1 MSRYLHGLRILATSC
16 LGLLPATGFGQTF
29 ATDFEQLLTTGK
41 LTAAIDLAAAR
52 VKAAPEDAQARFSEG
67 IAEFLFAV
75 EGLGQGLHRYGLR
88 NSFDNDMLDFIQ
100 IPFLRLPVPE
110 NPTPEDVTY
119 DGLRQVLAQFHDRL
133 AIAEATLAQVP
144 DQQIDLPLHLMEIR
158 LDLNSDGAASADESI
173 GGAIYRLAV
182 GQSPTAPDQI
192 GTREILAID
201 FDQSDVPWLRGY
213 CHLLMAMADVPLA
226 YDWQRAFDLTFH
238 NLFPKSS
245 LASQELAEQ
254 IPLFLEY
261 LQKAPKPF
269 NYPDYDWSFHPE
281 ESDDERSAR
290 YRSYWN
296 ARDAAEAAWEMTPEG
311 QAYAAAYESIHR
323 ARETLWTSG
332 IADAI
337 AFIHLLDW
345 PVVQP
350 DRMKEARQHLLQM
363 ISLSRENWRRIKAET
378 DDKVEWLPGPQQTS
392 LMENLRVTADRVQG
406 WAIFLDEF
414 EAVLNGTRLIPHW
427 RIASE
432 NRGINL
438 KRLFDEPGNLDLVLL
453 LQGSA
458 ALPYLEDGETV
469 QTSTVDTVFNLM
481 GSGLIGYFFWFN

>member
-16 LGLLPATGFGQTF
+16 LGLLPAISFGQTF

-88 NSFDNDMLDFIQ
+88 NSYDNDMLEFIEL
-100 IPFLRLPVPE
+100 PFLRLPVPE
-110 NPTPEDVTY
+110 NPTPEEVTY

-158 LDLNSDGAASADESI
+158 LDLNSDGAATADESI
-173 GGAIYRLAV
+173 GGALYRIAV
-182 GQSPTAPDQI
+182 GQSPTADDQI
-192 GTREILAID
+192 GTRAILAID

-213 CHLLMAMADVPLA
+213 CHLLMAMADLPLA

-238 NLFPKSS
+238 NLFPKSH
-245 LASQELAEQ
+245 LASHGLTEQAREAFKLARNQLPRFEYPDFQ
-254 IPLFLEY
+254 FEY
-261 LQKAPKPF
+261 L
-269 NYPDYDWSFHPE
+269 PDETPDEWNQRYAQHNMGYIAARRAWAESPEGQQYDNIT
-281 ESDDERSAR
+281 R
-290 YRSYWN
+290 
-296 ARDAAEAAWEMTPEG
+296 ARDA
-311 QAYAAAYESIHR
+311 
-323 ARETLWTSG
+323 LWMGG

-337 AFIHLLDW
+337 AFVHLLDW

-378 DDKVEWLPGPQQTS
+378 DNKVEWLPGPQQTS

-406 WAIFLDEF
+406 WNIFLDEF

-427 RIASE
+427 RIATKG
-432 NRGINL
+432 RGINL
-438 KRLFDEPGNLDLVLL
+438 KRLFDEPSNLDLVLL
-453 LQGSA
+453 MQGSA

-469 QTSTVDTVFNLM
+469 
-481 GSGLIGYFFWFN
+481 

>member
-1 MSRYLHGLRILATSC
+1 MSHCLHGFRILATSC

-41 LTAAIDLAAAR
+41 LTAAIDLADAR
-52 VKAAPEDAQARFSEG
+52 IKAAPEDAQARFSEG
-67 IAEFLFAV
+67 IAQFLFAV

-88 NSFDNDMLDFIQ
+88 TYYRNDMLGVIEL
-100 IPFLRLPVPE
+100 PFLRLPVPD
-110 NPTPEDVTY
+110 NPTPEEVTY

-158 LDLNSDGAASADESI
+158 LDLNSDGAATADESI
-173 GGAIYRLAV
+173 GGAIYRIAV

-213 CHLLMAMADVPLA
+213 CHLLMAMADVPLT
-226 YDWQRAFDLTFH
+226 YDWHRVFDLTFH
-238 NLFPKSS
+238 NLFPKSN
-245 LASQELAEQ
+245 LASHELAEQ
-254 IPLFLEY
+254 TPLLLELARNRPPY
-261 LQKAPKPF
+261 F
-269 NYPDYDWSFHPE
+269 DYPAFHSDYSIDENPE
-281 ESDDERSAR
+281 EWLKQHDQYSEKVNAARSAWEKSPDGQR
-290 YRSYWN
+290 YESATR
-296 ARDAAEAAWEMTPEG
+296 ARDA
-311 QAYAAAYESIHR
+311 
-323 ARETLWTSG
+323 LWLGG

-337 AFIHLLDW
+337 AFIHVLDW
-345 PVVQP
+345 PVAQP
-350 DRMKEARQHLLQM
+350 DRTKEARQHLLQM

-392 LMENLRVTADRVQG
+392 LMENLRVTEDRVQG
-406 WAIFLDEF
+406 WNIFLDEF

-427 RIASE
+427 RIATE

-438 KRLFDEPGNLDLVLL
+438 KRLFDEPSNLDLVLL

-469 QTSTVDTVFNLM
+469 QTSTIDTVFNLM